1 MLDRLRDYVYFVKT
15 HLNTS
20 NLSRLIIVV
29 AIAII
34 IMLSFYWNFGFQ
46 DTEVKSIPTEGGRAV
61 SVFINAEFFLAL
73 IVVFLFF
80 LGYRVYIAEKRGRAD
95 KFQVFESRNEVI
107 VKYLLSIVLGVIG
120 AWVIYIEFSR
130 EFFTSYAIQAY
141 VNLSRNVTINETNI
155 PVSLVLTVI
164 AFLLLLNWYI
174 IGKVRVSLKP
184 KAEANE

>member
-1 MLDRLRDYVYFVKT
+1 MLNRLRDYVYSIKT

-20 NLSRLIIVV
+20 ILSRLMIV
-29 AIAII
+29 IAVVII

-46 DTEVKSIPTEGGRAV
+46 DTNIRSIPTEGGRV
-61 SVFINAEFFLAL
+61 VYVFINAEFFLAL
-73 IVVFLFF
+73 IVVFLFY

-95 KFQVFESRNEVI
+95 KFLVSESRNEVI
-107 VKYLLSIVLGVIG
+107 VKYLLSIVLGIIG
-120 AWVIYIEFSR
+120 AWVIYIEFSH
-130 EFFTSYAIQAY
+130 EFFTSYTVQAY
-141 VNLSRNVTINETNI
+141 VNLSRKVTINETSI